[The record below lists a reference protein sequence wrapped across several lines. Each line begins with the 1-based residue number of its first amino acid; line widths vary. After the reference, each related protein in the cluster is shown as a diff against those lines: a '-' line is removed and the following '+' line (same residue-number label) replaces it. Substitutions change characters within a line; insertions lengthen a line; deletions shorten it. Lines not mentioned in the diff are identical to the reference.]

1 MKCQHGEE
9 KLLAVHAPQARG
21 FEVVLRN
28 THTRSIQPT
37 FALRAAMKFLL
48 FVLAFFAVAV
58 ACIAAMPY
66 APPCSSAHVPS
77 VSNP

>member
-1 MKCQHGEE
+1 MKCQASEE
-9 KLLAVHAPQARG
+9 KLLAVHPPQARG
-21 FEVVLRN
+21 FGVVLRN

-66 APPCSSAHVPS
+66 PPCSSAHVPS